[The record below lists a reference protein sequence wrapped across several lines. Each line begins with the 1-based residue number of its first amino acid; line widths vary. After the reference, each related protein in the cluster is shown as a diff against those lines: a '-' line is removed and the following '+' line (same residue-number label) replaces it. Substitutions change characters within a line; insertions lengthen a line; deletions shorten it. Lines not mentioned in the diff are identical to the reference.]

1 MSMNSDSNFNFNSLL
16 LFYYHAN
23 SISFSEF
30 LQCIKR
36 LYNCQEAGISR
47 QACKDVEL
55 CLPQPRFDDSLED
68 ELINYPSSEKPVQ
81 DDSIEE
87 ILGSY
92 LPPKDTSGED
102 SKPSDSDLGIGGL
115 LPPPNGHGKPV
126 GTFTEDEMAR
136 PATTKRP
143 TQRPAG
149 GPTKRPARPTSR
161 PNRPSK
167 PNRPNRPS
175 RPSRPNRPNRPS
187 RPNKRP
193 SSVQHPTQ
201 RKTRCTNID
210 IFVDDTKTI
219 CLLFSSMYLG
229 LFWLWG

>member
-1 MSMNSDSNFNFNSLL
+1 MQILPFFT
-16 LFYYHAN
+16 
-23 SISFSEF
+23 EF

-68 ELINYPSSEKPVQ
+68 ELINYPPSSEKPIQ

-92 LPPKDTSGED
+92 LPPKDTFSSED
-102 SKPSDSDLGIGGL
+102 SKPSDSGLGIGGL
-115 LPPPNGHGKPV
+115 LPPPPPNGHGKPV
-126 GTFTEDEMAR
+126 GTFTKDEMAK
-136 PATTKRP
+136 PSTTTKRP
-143 TQRPAG
+143 TQRPVG

-161 PNRPSK
+161 PNRP
-167 PNRPNRPS
+167 PRPN

-187 RPNKRP
+187 RPNRPNKRP

-201 RKTRCTNID
+201 RKTKYYKI
-210 IFVDDTKTI
+210 V
-219 CLLFSSMYLG
+219 
-229 LFWLWG
+229 